1 MHEASFAVSLVP
13 GIGAASNSH
22 FGLHNIK
29 MTGPPSIDSAGYHR
43 SKDAGVGAFSSF
55 HDFKITA
62 GRDIEAGMELFANYG
77 QGYFTGEGR
86 EKEFGEVPFEEHYK
100 EADSLMDTF
109 WKDLERSTNESEV
122 DIEAEKMYQQV
133 LDSVSEPRV
142 KKLMPSSF
150 QKAKASKGV
159 SSAMFSTPT
168 AVRSK
173 DWLKQNGMCI
183 DNMYAAQS
191 TISQAGRGAFA
202 SRNLKQGQTIS
213 PMPTIAIHKQFLRQF
228 QGEREVIKAQAF
240 NYVYGH
246 EKSSIALLPYSPI
259 VNFVNNHEDKSRVN
273 ARIQWSTS
281 PYHDKSW
288 EAQSAEYII
297 SQRRVGLIMDLV
309 ATKDIEKDDEIFID
323 YGKSWDEAWADHID
337 HWEPS
342 STSED
347 YTPIGELNARKEL
360 QTEEEQESVPLGSNV
375 NIMCSLNLDGLIY
388 DINHGE
394 RTFKWK
400 DYAVD
405 TDTLEG
411 SESDQSFCG
420 IDRRSRVEDSD
431 SKESVYRIYLEG
443 EGGRRLY
450 IDDVPRD
457 AIRFTDKPY
466 ESDHHLNNAFRHY
479 IHVPDGMFPAPW
491 MDLN

>member
-62 GRDIEAGMELFANYG
+62 ERDIEAGMEIFANYG
-77 QGYFTGEGR
+77 VKYFTMDKR

-109 WKDLERSTNESEV
+109 WKDIADRSGS
-122 DIEAEKMYQQV
+122 DIEAEKIYQQV

-228 QGEREVIKAQAF
+228 QGEQEVIKAQVF

-323 YGKSWDEAWADHID
+323 YGKSWDEAWADHVD

-347 YTPIGELNARKEL
+347 HTSIGELNARNEL
-360 QTEEEQESVPLGSNV
+360 QTEEEQELVPLGSNV
-375 NIMCSLNLDGLIY
+375 QSICLLDIEEVMY

-405 TDTLEG
+405 TMDLVSYNMEVCVI
-411 SESDQSFCG
+411 SK
-420 IDRRSRVEDSD
+420 RSKVEDSD

-450 IDDVPRD
+450 VDDVPRD